1 MERVR
6 EEQNLVTVF
15 YNESCDKH
23 FHRHMQCTH
32 NWFITREEISR
43 QEKSVLFGTLSEKSG
58 KMNSVEKSSVS

>member
-1 MERVR
+1 
-6 EEQNLVTVF
+6 
-15 YNESCDKH
+15 
-23 FHRHMQCTH
+23 MQCTH